1 MPLTKI
7 AAENFTVFEDIK
19 IPFCEGLNVLVG
31 ENGVGKTHI
40 MKLAYAA
47 CQASKHDVSF
57 SQKTTMLFRPD
68 QSGIGRLVNRGK
80 SGSNK
85 AMVSVESDT
94 AKIGMTFS
102 TKTRKWDAEINSEE
116 KWEKQMSDLTSVFIP
131 AKEILSNAWNLDAA
145 VKMGNVEFD
154 DTYLDIIAAAKIDI
168 SRGVDSTVRK
178 KYLDILQKIS
188 NGKVTLHEDRF
199 YLKPG
204 TQAKLEF
211 NLVAEGL
218 RKIALLWQLIKNG
231 TLEKGSVLFWDE
243 PEANINPKYIP
254 VLAELL
260 IMLETEGV
268 QIFVSTHDYFLS
280 KYIEV
285 KRRQDSY
292 EHFLKIRERELGRL
306 RCSFEGAK
314 AAGYEKFIMFLH
326 YPPTSIGEM
335 ESPFTLMAQEFGAEK
350 VIYSHCHGEKRYDDS
365 FKGYVDGI
373 EYKLVSGDYL
383 NFKPELVLR

>member
-7 AAENFTVFEDIK
+7 NIENFTIFEDIT
-19 IPFCEGLNVLVG
+19 IPFSKGLNILVG
-31 ENGVGKTHI
+31 ENGMGKTHV

-47 CQASKHDVSF
+47 CQSRKHDVSF

-68 QSGIGRLVNRGK
+68 QSGIGRLVNR
-80 SGSNK
+80 NK
-85 AMVSVESDT
+85 NGENTARVLVESDI
-94 AKIGMTFS
+94 AQIGMSFS
-102 TKTRKWDAEINSEE
+102 TKTKKWDAEVKSEE
-116 KWEKQMSDLTSVFIP
+116 KWEKQMSGTTSVFIP

-168 SRGVDSTVRK
+168 STDVDSVARK
-178 KYLDILQKIS
+178 KYLKILQKIS
-188 NGKVTLHEDRF
+188 NGKVTVQDDRF

-211 NLVAEGL
+211 NLVAEGI

-260 IMLETEGV
+260 IMLEKEGV
-268 QIFVSTHDYFLS
+268 QIFVSTHGYFLS

-285 KRRQDSY
+285 KREKDSDVQYISLYKDEKNQVQCEIAKEFELLEHNTIMDTFRQLY
-292 EHFLKIRERELGRL
+292 REEIGVALK
-306 RCSFEGAK
+306 
-314 AAGYEKFIMFLH
+314 
-326 YPPTSIGEM
+326 
-335 ESPFTLMAQEFGAEK
+335 
-350 VIYSHCHGEKRYDDS
+350 
-365 FKGYVDGI
+365 
-373 EYKLVSGDYL
+373 
-383 NFKPELVLR
+383 

>member
-1 MPLTKI
+1 MPLTRIKI
-7 AAENFTVFEDIK
+7 ENFTVFEDIT
-19 IPFCEGLNVLVG
+19 IPFSKGLNILVG
-31 ENGVGKTHI
+31 ENGMGKTHV

-47 CQASKHDVSF
+47 CQSRKHDVSF

-68 QSGIGRLVNRGK
+68 QSGIGRLVNR
-80 SGSNK
+80 NK
-85 AMVSVESDT
+85 NGENTARVLVESDI
-94 AKIGMTFS
+94 AQIGMSFS
-102 TKTRKWDAEINSEE
+102 TKTKKWDAEVKSEE
-116 KWEKQMSDLTSVFIP
+116 KWEKQMSGTTSVFIP

-168 SRGVDSTVRK
+168 STDVDSVARK
-178 KYLDILQKIS
+178 KYLKILQKIS

-260 IMLETEGV
+260 IMLEAEGV

-285 KRRQDSY
+285 KRRQDSKVQY
-292 EHFLKIRERELGRL
+292 ISLYKNENSKVLCEIAPEFELLEHNTIMDTFRQLYREEIGVALK
-306 RCSFEGAK
+306 
-314 AAGYEKFIMFLH
+314 
-326 YPPTSIGEM
+326 
-335 ESPFTLMAQEFGAEK
+335 
-350 VIYSHCHGEKRYDDS
+350 
-365 FKGYVDGI
+365 
-373 EYKLVSGDYL
+373 
-383 NFKPELVLR
+383 

>member
-1 MPLTKI
+1 
-7 AAENFTVFEDIK
+7 
-19 IPFCEGLNVLVG
+19 
-31 ENGVGKTHI
+31 
-40 MKLAYAA
+40 
-47 CQASKHDVSF
+47 
-57 SQKTTMLFRPD
+57 
-68 QSGIGRLVNRGK
+68 
-80 SGSNK
+80 
-85 AMVSVESDT
+85 
-94 AKIGMTFS
+94 
-102 TKTRKWDAEINSEE
+102 
-116 KWEKQMSDLTSVFIP
+116 MSDLTSVFIP

-168 SRGVDSTVRK
+168 SRGVDSAARK

-188 NGKVTLHEDRF
+188 SGKVTLYDDRF

-218 RKIALLWQLIKNG
+218 RKIALLWKLIKNG

-260 IMLETEGV
+260 IMLESEGV

-285 KRRQDSY
+285 KRS
-292 EHFLKIRERELGRL
+292 K
-306 RCSFEGAK
+306 
-314 AAGYEKFIMFLH
+314 
-326 YPPTSIGEM
+326 
-335 ESPFTLMAQEFGAEK
+335 ESKVQYISLYKDDEEK
-350 VIYSHCHGEKRYDDS
+350 VQCETATE
-365 FKGYVDGI
+365 F
-373 EYKLVSGDYL
+373 
-383 NFKPELVLR
+383 ELLEHNAIMDTFRQLYREEIGVVLK

>member
-1 MPLTKI
+1 MIGMPLTKI
-7 AAENFTVFEDIK
+7 EAENFTVFKDIT
-19 IPFCEGLNVLVG
+19 IPFGKGLNVLVG

-47 CQASKHDVSF
+47 CKASKHDVSF

-68 QSGIGRLVNRGK
+68 QSSIGRLVNR
-80 SGSNK
+80 NK
-85 AMVSVESDT
+85 NGNNTAKVSVESDA
-94 AKIGMTFS
+94 AKIEMTFS
-102 TKTRKWDAEINSEE
+102 TKTRKWDAEIQAEE
-116 KWEKQMSDLTSVFIP
+116 NWEKQMSDMTSVFIP

-154 DTYLDIIAAAKIDI
+154 DSYLDIIAAAKIDI
-168 SRGVDSTVRK
+168 SRGVDSASRK

-188 NGKVTLHEDRF
+188 NGKVALQDDRF

-260 IMLETEGV
+260 IMLESEGV

-285 KRRQDSY
+285 KRTEDSNIQY
-292 EHFLKIRERELGRL
+292 ISLYKDETGKIQCETASEFELLEHNTIMDTFRKLYREEIGVALK
-306 RCSFEGAK
+306 
-314 AAGYEKFIMFLH
+314 
-326 YPPTSIGEM
+326 
-335 ESPFTLMAQEFGAEK
+335 
-350 VIYSHCHGEKRYDDS
+350 
-365 FKGYVDGI
+365 
-373 EYKLVSGDYL
+373 
-383 NFKPELVLR
+383 

>member
-1 MPLTKI
+1 MPLTRIKI
-7 AAENFTVFEDIK
+7 ENFTVFEDIT
-19 IPFCEGLNVLVG
+19 IPFSKGLNILVG
-31 ENGVGKTHI
+31 ENGMGKTHV

-47 CQASKHDVSF
+47 CQSRKHDVSF
-57 SQKTTMLFRPD
+57 PQKTTMLFRPD
-68 QSGIGRLVNRGK
+68 QSGIGRLVNR
-80 SGSNK
+80 NK
-85 AMVSVESDT
+85 NGENTARVLVESDI
-94 AKIGMTFS
+94 AQIGMSFS
-102 TKTRKWDAEINSEE
+102 TKTKKWDAEVKSEE
-116 KWEKQMSDLTSVFIP
+116 KWEKQMSGMTSVFIP

-168 SRGVDSTVRK
+168 STDVDSVARK
-178 KYLDILQKIS
+178 KYLKILQKIS
-188 NGKVTLHEDRF
+188 NGKITVQDDRF

-211 NLVAEGL
+211 NLVAEGI

-260 IMLETEGV
+260 IMLEKEGV

-285 KRRQDSY
+285 KREKDSDVQYISLYKDEKNQVQCEIAKEFELLEHNTIMDTFRQLY
-292 EHFLKIRERELGRL
+292 REEIGVALK
-306 RCSFEGAK
+306 
-314 AAGYEKFIMFLH
+314 
-326 YPPTSIGEM
+326 
-335 ESPFTLMAQEFGAEK
+335 
-350 VIYSHCHGEKRYDDS
+350 
-365 FKGYVDGI
+365 
-373 EYKLVSGDYL
+373 
-383 NFKPELVLR
+383 

>member
-1 MPLTKI
+1 M
-7 AAENFTVFEDIK
+7 FEDIT
-19 IPFCEGLNVLVG
+19 IPFNKGLNVLIG

-68 QSGIGRLVNRGK
+68 QSSIGRLVNR
-80 SGSNK
+80 NK
-85 AMVSVESDT
+85 NGNNTAKVSVESDT
-94 AKIGMTFS
+94 AKIGMLFS
-102 TKTRKWDAEINSEE
+102 TKTKKWDAEIKTEE

-145 VKMGNVEFD
+145 
-154 DTYLDIIAAAKIDI
+154 AKIDI
-168 SRGVDSTVRK
+168 SRGVDSNVRK
-178 KYLDILQKIS
+178 KYLEILRKIS
-188 NGKVTLHEDRF
+188 SGKVTVHEDRF

-260 IMLETEGV
+260 IMLEREEV
-268 QIFVSTHDYFLS
+268 QIFVSAHDYFLS

-285 KRRQDSY
+285 KRKEDSNVQY
-292 EHFLKIRERELGRL
+292 ISLYKGEENKIQCEIEKEFELLEHNAIMDTFRELYR
-306 RCSFEGAK
+306 E
-314 AAGYEKFIMFLH
+314 E
-326 YPPTSIGEM
+326 IG
-335 ESPFTLMAQEFGAEK
+335 
-350 VIYSHCHGEKRYDDS
+350 V
-365 FKGYVDGI
+365 
-373 EYKLVSGDYL
+373 
-383 NFKPELVLR
+383 VLK

>member
-1 MPLTKI
+1 MPLTRIKI
-7 AAENFTVFEDIK
+7 ENFTVFEDIT
-19 IPFCEGLNVLVG
+19 IPFSKGLNILVG
-31 ENGVGKTHI
+31 ENGMGKTHV

-47 CQASKHDVSF
+47 CQSRKHDVSF

-68 QSGIGRLVNRGK
+68 KSGIGRLVNR
-80 SGSNK
+80 NK
-85 AMVSVESDT
+85 NGENTARVLVESDI
-94 AKIGMTFS
+94 AQIGMSFS
-102 TKTRKWDAEINSEE
+102 TKTKKWDAEVKSEE
-116 KWEKQMSDLTSVFIP
+116 KWEKQMSGTTSVFIP

-168 SRGVDSTVRK
+168 STDVDSVARK
-178 KYLDILQKIS
+178 KYLKILQKIS
-188 NGKVTLHEDRF
+188 NGKVTVQDDRF

-211 NLVAEGL
+211 NLVAEGI

-231 TLEKGSVLFWDE
+231 TLEKGYVLFWDE

-260 IMLETEGV
+260 IMLEKEGV

-285 KRRQDSY
+285 KREKDSDVQYISLYKDEKNQVQCEIAKEFELLEHNTIMDTFRQLY
-292 EHFLKIRERELGRL
+292 REEIGVALK
-306 RCSFEGAK
+306 
-314 AAGYEKFIMFLH
+314 
-326 YPPTSIGEM
+326 
-335 ESPFTLMAQEFGAEK
+335 
-350 VIYSHCHGEKRYDDS
+350 
-365 FKGYVDGI
+365 
-373 EYKLVSGDYL
+373 
-383 NFKPELVLR
+383 

>member
-1 MPLTKI
+1 MMEMPLTKI

-47 CQASKHDVSF
+47 CQAS
-57 SQKTTMLFRPD
+57 
-68 QSGIGRLVNRGK
+68 NRGK

-285 KRRQDSY
+285 KRRQDSKLQY
-292 EHFLKIRERELGRL
+292 ISLYKNENNKVLCEIAPEFELLEHNAIMDTFRQLYREEIGVALK
-306 RCSFEGAK
+306 
-314 AAGYEKFIMFLH
+314 
-326 YPPTSIGEM
+326 
-335 ESPFTLMAQEFGAEK
+335 
-350 VIYSHCHGEKRYDDS
+350 
-365 FKGYVDGI
+365 
-373 EYKLVSGDYL
+373 
-383 NFKPELVLR
+383 

>member
-1 MPLTKI
+1 MPLTRIKI
-7 AAENFTVFEDIK
+7 ENFTVFEDIT
-19 IPFCEGLNVLVG
+19 IPFSKGLNILVG
-31 ENGVGKTHI
+31 ENGMGKTHV

-47 CQASKHDVSF
+47 CQSRKHDVSF

-68 QSGIGRLVNRGK
+68 QSGIGRLVNRK
-80 SGSNK
+80 KKKKNT
-85 AMVSVESDT
+85 ARVLVESDI
-94 AKIGMTFS
+94 AQIGMSFS
-102 TKTRKWDAEINSEE
+102 TKTKKWDAEVKSEE
-116 KWEKQMSDLTSVFIP
+116 KWEKQMSGTTSVFIP

-168 SRGVDSTVRK
+168 STDVDSVARK
-178 KYLDILQKIS
+178 KYLKILQKIS
-188 NGKVTLHEDRF
+188 NGKVTVQDDRF

-211 NLVAEGL
+211 NLVAEGI

-260 IMLETEGV
+260 IMLEKEGV

-285 KRRQDSY
+285 KREKDSDVQYISLYKDEKNQVQCEIAKEFELLEHNTIMDTFRQLY
-292 EHFLKIRERELGRL
+292 REEIGVALK
-306 RCSFEGAK
+306 
-314 AAGYEKFIMFLH
+314 
-326 YPPTSIGEM
+326 
-335 ESPFTLMAQEFGAEK
+335 
-350 VIYSHCHGEKRYDDS
+350 
-365 FKGYVDGI
+365 
-373 EYKLVSGDYL
+373 
-383 NFKPELVLR
+383 

>member
-1 MPLTKI
+1 MTLTKI
-7 AAENFTVFEDIK
+7 KIENFTVFEDITILFSK
-19 IPFCEGLNVLVG
+19 GLNILVG
-31 ENGVGKTHI
+31 ENGMGKTHV

-47 CQASKHDVSF
+47 CQSRKHDVSF

-68 QSGIGRLVNRGK
+68 QSGIGRLVNR
-80 SGSNK
+80 NK
-85 AMVSVESDT
+85 NGENTARVLVESDI
-94 AKIGMTFS
+94 AQIGMSFS
-102 TKTRKWDAEINSEE
+102 TKTKKWDAEVKSEE
-116 KWEKQMSDLTSVFIP
+116 KWEKQMSGTTSVFIP

-168 SRGVDSTVRK
+168 STDVDSVARK
-178 KYLDILQKIS
+178 KYLKILQKIS
-188 NGKVTLHEDRF
+188 NGKVTVQDDRF

-211 NLVAEGL
+211 NLVAEGI

-260 IMLETEGV
+260 IMLEKEGV

-285 KRRQDSY
+285 KREKDSDVQYISLYKDEKNQVQCEIAKEFELLEHNTIMDTFRQLY
-292 EHFLKIRERELGRL
+292 REEIGVALK
-306 RCSFEGAK
+306 
-314 AAGYEKFIMFLH
+314 
-326 YPPTSIGEM
+326 
-335 ESPFTLMAQEFGAEK
+335 
-350 VIYSHCHGEKRYDDS
+350 
-365 FKGYVDGI
+365 
-373 EYKLVSGDYL
+373 
-383 NFKPELVLR
+383 

>member
-1 MPLTKI
+1 M
-7 AAENFTVFEDIK
+7 FEDIT
-19 IPFCEGLNVLVG
+19 IPFSKGLNVLVG

-68 QSGIGRLVNRGK
+68 QSSIGRLVNR
-80 SGSNK
+80 NK
-85 AMVSVESDT
+85 NGNNTAKVSVESDT
-94 AKIGMTFS
+94 AKIGMLFS
-102 TKTRKWDAEINSEE
+102 TKTKKWDAEIKTEE

-154 DTYLDIIAAAKIDI
+154 DTYLDIIAA
-168 SRGVDSTVRK
+168 
-178 KYLDILQKIS
+178 
-188 NGKVTLHEDRF
+188 
-199 YLKPG
+199 
-204 TQAKLEF
+204 AKLEF

-260 IMLETEGV
+260 IMLEREEV
-268 QIFVSTHDYFLS
+268 QIFVSAHDYFLS

-285 KRRQDSY
+285 KRKEDSNVQY
-292 EHFLKIRERELGRL
+292 ISLYKGEENKIQCEIEKEFELLEHNAIMDTFRELYR
-306 RCSFEGAK
+306 E
-314 AAGYEKFIMFLH
+314 E
-326 YPPTSIGEM
+326 IG
-335 ESPFTLMAQEFGAEK
+335 
-350 VIYSHCHGEKRYDDS
+350 V
-365 FKGYVDGI
+365 
-373 EYKLVSGDYL
+373 
-383 NFKPELVLR
+383 VLK

>member
-7 AAENFTVFEDIK
+7 EAENFTVFEQIS
-19 IPFCEGLNVLVG
+19 IPFCSGLNVLVG

-40 MKLAYAA
+40 MKAAYAA

-57 SQKTTMLFRPD
+57 PQKTVMLFRPD
-68 QSGIGRLVNRGK
+68 QSSIGRLVNR
-80 SGSNK
+80 NK
-85 AMVSVESDT
+85 NGRNTAELLVESNS
-94 AKIGMTFS
+94 AKIAMSFS
-102 TKTRKWDAEINSEE
+102 TKTRKWEGEVRGEE

-131 AKEILSNAWNLDAA
+131 AKEILSNAWKLDAA

-168 SRGVDSTVRK
+168 SRGANSAVRK
-178 KYLDILQKIS
+178 KYLDILRKIS
-188 NGKVTLHEDRF
+188 NGKVTLQDERF

-204 TQAKLEF
+204 TQARLEF

-260 IMLETEGV
+260 IMLESEGV

-285 KRRQDSY
+285 KRDKASEIQYISLYREEQGAILCETAKKFEWLDHNTIMDTFRQLY
-292 EHFLKIRERELGRL
+292 REE
-306 RCSFEGAK
+306 
-314 AAGYEKFIMFLH
+314 
-326 YPPTSIGEM
+326 IG
-335 ESPFTLMAQEFGAEK
+335 
-350 VIYSHCHGEKRYDDS
+350 V
-365 FKGYVDGI
+365 
-373 EYKLVSGDYL
+373 
-383 NFKPELVLR
+383 VLE

>member
-7 AAENFTVFEDIK
+7 KIENFTVFEDIT
-19 IPFCEGLNVLVG
+19 IPFSKGLNILVG
-31 ENGVGKTHI
+31 ENGMGKTHV

-47 CQASKHDVSF
+47 CQSRKHDVSF
-57 SQKTTMLFRPD
+57 SQKTTMLFRSD
-68 QSGIGRLVNRGK
+68 QSGIGRLVNR
-80 SGSNK
+80 NK
-85 AMVSVESDT
+85 NGENTARVLVESDI
-94 AKIGMTFS
+94 AQVGMSFS
-102 TKTRKWDAEINSEE
+102 TKTKKWDAEVKSEE
-116 KWEKQMSDLTSVFIP
+116 KWEKQMSGMTSVFIP

-168 SRGVDSTVRK
+168 STDVDSVARK
-178 KYLDILQKIS
+178 KYLKILQKIS
-188 NGKVTLHEDRF
+188 NGKVTVQDDRF

-211 NLVAEGL
+211 NLVAEGI

-260 IMLETEGV
+260 IMLEKEGV

-285 KRRQDSY
+285 KREKDSDVQYISLYKDEKNQVQCEIAKEFELLEHNTIMDTFRQLY
-292 EHFLKIRERELGRL
+292 REEIGVALK
-306 RCSFEGAK
+306 
-314 AAGYEKFIMFLH
+314 
-326 YPPTSIGEM
+326 
-335 ESPFTLMAQEFGAEK
+335 
-350 VIYSHCHGEKRYDDS
+350 
-365 FKGYVDGI
+365 
-373 EYKLVSGDYL
+373 
-383 NFKPELVLR
+383 